1 MEIKNFMDIM
11 NLTSRLKDNT
21 RHSWSP
27 KGKKESVAEHSWRLT
42 IMAFFH

>member
-27 KGKKESVAEHSWRLT
+27 KGKKKVLPNT
-42 IMAFFH
+42 LGD